1 MVIELVQLEQGQVEP
16 HTHHHYQSTSKWAGF
31 RILLLWQVGVG
42 EGLEVELETGLPL
55 QQGEGAEMD
64 Q

>member
-1 MVIELVQLEQGQVEP
+1 MVQLEQGQVEP
-16 HTHHHYQSTSKWAGF
+16 RTHRHYQSTSKWADF

-42 EGLEVELETGLPL
+42 EALEEGPDVGLLL

>member
-1 MVIELVQLEQGQVEP
+1 MVVELVQLEQGQVEP
-16 HTHHHYQSTSKWAGF
+16 HTHRHYQSTSKWVGF

-55 QQGEGAEMD
+55 QQEVGAEMD